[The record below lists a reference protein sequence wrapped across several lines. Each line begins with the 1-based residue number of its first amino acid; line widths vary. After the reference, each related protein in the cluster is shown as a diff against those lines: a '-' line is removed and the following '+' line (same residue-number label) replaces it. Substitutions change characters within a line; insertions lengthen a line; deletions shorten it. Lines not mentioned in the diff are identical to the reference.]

1 MVCLTETLGILGACC
16 CLGLLMHFSFWDE
29 TDDCCFTCEVCGLCL
44 TNSKFREKVCCSCS

>member
-29 TDDCCFTCEVCGLCL
+29 TDDCCFTCEVCGVCL